1 MEFLQNIIKIWDK
14 YHGLYLEG
22 LWGTLWISV
31 VVVLCGTLLGTLVAL
46 CRMSRSKLLNGIIN
60 VYIEIIRGT
69 PILVQLYFFWIAL
82 PKILPFEMTDT
93 QSILAALVIN
103 ASAYIA
109 EIIRAGINAVDKGQ
123 WEAAKSIGLSTRNT
137 MTRVILPQAI
147 KNILPALCNEFIST
161 VKGTSLASVFF
172 LGELTTAYKTAGA
185 ATFLQLPCIT
195 IAAVIYF
202 TVNFILSRLLKILE
216 RRLTVSD

>member
-1 MEFLQNIIKIWDK
+1 MQFFENIFKILDK
-14 YHGLYLEG
+14 YHMLYLEG
-22 LWGTLWISV
+22 LWGTLWISA
-31 VVVLCGTLLGTLVAL
+31 VVVLFGTLCGTLVAL
-46 CRMSRSKLLNGIIN
+46 GRMSGSKLLNGIIN

-69 PILVQLYFFWIAL
+69 PILVQLYFFWIVL
-82 PKILPFEMTDT
+82 PKMVPFELDDT
-93 QSILAALVIN
+93 KCIITALVIST
-103 ASAYIA
+103 SAYIA

-137 MTRVILPQAI
+137 MTRIILPQAV
-147 KNILPALCNEFIST
+147 KNILPALGNEFIST

-172 LGELTTAYKTAGA
+172 LGELTTSYKTASS
-185 ATFLQLPCIT
+185 ATYLQLESIT